1 LANSRISRALLVVAA
16 AVMIRATDSGIQ
28 VVAEPSSNPGEG
40 QTPALGVEKSPEV
53 ITGIP
58 GMDFTTLPLAAQKE
72 LKQVLSD
79 EFCYCGCPHSLG
91 ACLSEHRGCHHARRM
106 ALLAAKLASG
116 GAPAVEISV
125 MLSKYYLSFR
135 ERRQDIKVDP
145 KMCTGAA
152 NAKVTL
158 AEFSDFECPFCAAA
172 RPILTNFI
180 KENGSKV
187 RLCFASFPLP
197 AHPHA
202 MQAAQ
207 AALYARDHGK
217 FWPMHDALFDN
228 QSELSDQ
235 MIRALAEKLGMP
247 GADFAKAMDAKKY
260 ATEVLM
266 QKQVGIEAGVDATPA
281 LFVNGRRLTFPLS
294 PEALN
299 VTLQDELEW
308 TNNRNAWAVD

>member
-1 LANSRISRALLVVAA
+1 NPARLANSRINCALLVLAA
-16 AVMIRATDSGIQ
+16 AVMIRATCDKSRGSAVASPSASQRSDSGNQ
-28 VVAEPSSNPGEG
+28 VVAQPPSSPGEG
-40 QTPALGVEKSPEV
+40 QTPALGVEKSAEV
-53 ITGIP
+53 VTGIP
-58 GMDFTTLPLAAQKE
+58 GMDFTTLPLSVQKE

-91 ACLSEHRGCHHARRM
+91 ACLAEHRGCHHARRM

-116 GAPAVEISV
+116 GTPAVEISV

-235 MIRALAEKLGMP
+235 MIRALA
-247 GADFAKAMDAKKY
+247 
-260 ATEVLM
+260 
-266 QKQVGIEAGVDATPA
+266 
-281 LFVNGRRLTFPLS
+281 
-294 PEALN
+294 
-299 VTLQDELEW
+299 
-308 TNNRNAWAVD
+308 